1 MIRPIRAILMRNL
14 IKFSRDRMRLIF
26 TLFMSGIFL
35 FIFSFVTRSTAA
47 GLDHPMNYLI
57 SGIIIMTVFQ
67 TALNN
72 SMNILEDITSGFMKE
87 ILVAPIARWQIAT
100 GQVLSS
106 TTIAVLQGCI
116 IIIIGL
122 FMGLKIDLLHGVLM
136 AGLMCLVGLTF
147 SSLGLFLAAV
157 TKESTNFQLLIML
170 VSFPLIFL
178 SGAYIPTT
186 MLPAIVKP
194 IVFLNPLTYATSSFR
209 FLALHMDTLPRA
221 ALIKAGVAFS
231 IHGVTVMPQM
241 GAALM
246 LCLGAVFFALCVN
259 NFGKADFSRVK
270 VFKRGHHR

>member
-1 MIRPIRAILMRNL
+1 MR
-14 IKFSRDRMRLIF
+14 FIF

-35 FIFSFVTRSTAA
+35 FIFSFIARSSTA

-72 SMNILEDITSGFMKE
+72 SMHILEDISSGFMKE
-87 ILVAPIARWQIAT
+87 ILVAPIARWQIAI

-106 TTIAVLQGCI
+106 TIIAMLQGCI
-116 IIIIGL
+116 IIVIGL
-122 FMGLKIDLLHGVLM
+122 FMGLSIDPLHAALM
-136 AGLMCLVGLTF
+136 AGLMFLVGLTF

-186 MLPAIVKP
+186 VLPSMLKP
-194 IVFLNPLTYATSSFR
+194 IVYLNPLTYATSAFR
-209 FLALHMDTLPRA
+209 FLALHMDGLSHA
-221 ALIKAGVAFS
+221 ALIRSGVAFS

-241 GAALM
+241 GALLM
-246 LCLGAVFFALCVN
+246 LALGAVFFSLCVN
-259 NFGKADFSRVK
+259 AFGRADFSRIK
-270 VFKRGHHR
+270 VFRRGPHR